1 VRRKPSPA
9 ALEEDEGCLAT
20 PPALGVKTE
29 EEELQVRRERVTAG
43 ATLAHATAAAAAHR
57 AA

>member
-1 VRRKPSPA
+1 
-9 ALEEDEGCLAT
+9 
-20 PPALGVKTE
+20 VKTE